1 MSTDRFE
8 PVPRALATSL
18 FLIAAACGDSSGNA
32 RDSGAAAPATSAST
46 SPAAPA
52 TASAQPN
59 AAPTANASASSPGS
73 SLRTR
78 SVSPF
83 GVVLTDARGRTLYLL
98 EEDRSGESRC
108 LQMCAVIWPPFLGSA
123 GSPPSAG
130 DSLVR
135 AALIGTRPRAGGG
148 VQVTYNGH
156 PLYYYL
162 GDREAGEALG
172 HHVEDSWG
180 EWAAV
185 TPAGRQVE
193 GDRVGESG
201 RGRRGRGRDDD

>member
-1 MSTDRFE
+1 
-8 PVPRALATSL
+8 
-18 FLIAAACGDSSGNA
+18 
-32 RDSGAAAPATSAST
+32 
-46 SPAAPA
+46 
-52 TASAQPN
+52 
-59 AAPTANASASSPGS
+59 
-73 SLRTR
+73 
-78 SVSPF
+78 
-83 GVVLTDARGRTLYLL
+83 VLTDARGRTVYLL
-98 EEDRSGESRC
+98 EEDRGGESRC

-123 GSPPSAG
+123 ESPPTAG

-135 AALIGTRPRAGGG
+135 HALIGTRPRAGGG
-148 VQVTYNGH
+148 VQVTYGGH

-162 GDREAGEALG
+162 GDREPGEALG

-185 TPAGRQVE
+185 TPGGRQIE